1 MPPLQGGKAMFQVI
15 CIATGKPVVVYAV
28 SGGLFLIWHDET
40 ASQYWEWADMN
51 RYRPVTVE
59 DRMRGLV

>member
-1 MPPLQGGKAMFQVI
+1 MFQVI

-40 ASQYWEWADMN
+40 ASQHWEWADMN